1 MRSLIM
7 QVGIIGLG
15 KLGLPVAEEMSVKY
29 KVSGYDIDKTI
40 SSKSVT
46 IMNSV
51 KQVVDNS
58 DIIFIAVYTP
68 HDPNYD
74 GSTPTSHL
82 INKDFDYSAAKRV
95 LADLNNYVD
104 STKTVV
110 LISTVLPGTV
120 RRELTPILT
129 NCKLIYN
136 PYLIA
141 MGTVAND
148 MVNPEM
154 LMIGN
159 ESGEIDMHVSRL
171 ITFYETLMQN
181 NPRIVT
187 GTWEEMESTK
197 IFYNTFIS
205 AKLSLVNMIQDV
217 AERIGHMNVDV
228 VAKALADSTYRIMGP
243 AYMKPGMGDGGPCHP
258 RDNIALRWLAEELDL
273 GYDLFDSIMRAR
285 EVQAENLAH
294 ELVKHRLPVHI
305 LGKSFKPGVPY
316 TDGSYSMLVGHYC
329 TQLGANVSYDNVDR
343 DNPSTYLLGH
353 QRDYTNILSTIASGS
368 IVVDPWRTAVAPNGI
383 TVIHYG
389 NTRHTHSTVRKSST

>member
-1 MRSLIM
+1 MAT
-7 QVGIIGLG
+7 VGFIGLG
-15 KLGLPVAEEMSVKY
+15 KLGLPVAEAMAAKHTVI
-29 KVSGYDIDKTI
+29 GYDINPVTSNAVNVTTDLKHLV
-40 SSKSVT
+40 SNSKL
-46 IMNSV
+46 
-51 KQVVDNS
+51 
-58 DIIFIAVYTP
+58 IFIAVPTP

-74 GSTPTSHL
+74 GSKPTSHL
-82 INKDFDYSAAKRV
+82 ANKDFDYSAVIAV
-95 LADLNNYVD
+95 LTEINQYVN
-104 STKTVV
+104 STNTVI

-120 RRELTPILT
+120 RRLLAPVIP
-129 NCKLIYN
+129 NAQLIYN

-141 MGTVAND
+141 MGTVAED
-148 MVNPEM
+148 FCDPEM
-154 LMIGN
+154 IMVGT
-159 ESGEIDMHVSRL
+159 ETGEYTDTVQSL
-171 ITFYETLMQN
+171 LTFYEHVSG
-181 NPRIVT
+181 RISRTVI

-217 AERIGHMNVDV
+217 AERIGHMNVDI

-285 EVQAENLAH
+285 EVQAENLAR
-294 ELVKHRLPVHI
+294 ELVKHGLPVHI

-316 TDGSYSMLVGHYC
+316 TDGSYGMLVGHYC
-329 TQLGANVSYDNVDR
+329 AQLGTNVSYDNVDR

-353 QRDYTNILSTIASGS
+353 QRDYNNILSIMASGS
-368 IVVDPWRTAVAPNGI
+368 VIVDPWRTAVAPHGV

-389 NTRHTHSTVRKSST
+389 NTRNRIATDI